1 MDKQTP
7 DFWAMEDRRLLERW
21 PKTSDGQPQPA
32 AKLAIQWE
40 LDSMADI
47 TLSLLES
54 CGIPAFKSGS
64 LGKVLG
70 GFCFPGGRDLGPR
83 RPAGRSPGSAG
94 LLCRAGGTGLIRFS
108 ESPAFCHPMILT

>member
-64 LGKVLG
+64 LCKVLG
-70 GFCFPGGRDLGPR
+70 GFASQGV
-83 RPAGRSPGSAG
+83 PADRLEEAQALLDSSA
-94 LLCRAGGTGLIRFS
+94 
-108 ESPAFCHPMILT
+108 EPEEPV

>member
-7 DFWAMEDRRLLERW
+7 DFWAMEDHHLLERW
-21 PKTSDGQPQPA
+21 PKTPDGQPQPA

-54 CGIPAFKSGS
+54 CGIPAFKIGS

-70 GFCFPGGRDLGPR
+70 GFASQGVEIWV
-83 RPAGRSPGSAG
+83 PADRLEEAQALLDSSA
-94 LLCRAGGTGLIRFS
+94 
-108 ESPAFCHPMILT
+108 EPEEPV

>member
-1 MDKQTP
+1 MDKQPP

-54 CGIPAFKSGS
+54 CVPADRLEEAQALLDS
-64 LGKVLG
+64 
-70 GFCFPGGRDLGPR
+70 
-83 RPAGRSPGSAG
+83 SA
-94 LLCRAGGTGLIRFS
+94 
-108 ESPAFCHPMILT
+108 EPEEPV